1 MNGIL
6 FVYGIIISGNRG
18 GDMVNKLESFIL
30 SAYSD
35 KSTIIQKK
43 ASAIMYFSLFV
54 IFIVMFVFPVLVI
67 TGKWEGLNDLKLVL
81 ALLLFNVFILFCL
94 RKGLFTI
101 TSSLLAIG
109 LTSILHLW
117 IMYQGYKGNIFGPY
131 VGLMHCLYAVFI
143 MSALLSEKLI
153 LFIVL
158 VINISGLWS
167 FKYLFSSALDTRLQA
182 YIMKSTLYMTTAFT
196 LSFLIL
202 FLINRIANQAL
213 KKSNEETSRAEDNA
227 RKIHKILIT
236 TNETAMNLSSATEEM
251 SSSIDLLANN
261 TQTQAASIEEINSS
275 LEEIVASSESVTSL
289 TGLQAD
295 LAENASKE
303 IDSLNT
309 LVREIVTIIKNAT
322 DLREKMDEIIGH
334 SKKDIDSTINM
345 LSESTKKFGQIGEIV
360 SLIEDIS
367 DQINLLSLNAA
378 IEAARAGDHG
388 RGFAVVADEVSKLA
402 DKTSSNVKM
411 VDAIFKVSNDEL
423 ARMNSQLQVLGKSLG
438 SLIEFV
444 SAFGGKTE
452 EVVNLTK
459 QDLELNQKVKVT
471 IGNMLDE
478 SGKISDAVNMQLR
491 ALDEISQ
498 SVGGINNLSQEIAT
512 AAAELS
518 GTSEEIAHNA
528 VLLNGLTKMN

>member
-1 MNGIL
+1 
-6 FVYGIIISGNRG
+6 
-18 GDMVNKLESFIL
+18 
-30 SAYSD
+30 
-35 KSTIIQKK
+35 
-43 ASAIMYFSLFV
+43 MYFSIFV
-54 IFIVMFVFPVLVI
+54 ISIVFVVFPILAI
-67 TGKWEGLNDLKLVL
+67 SGKWEGFNDIKLVF
-81 ALLLFNVFILFCL
+81 ALLSFSALVLFCL
-94 RKGLFTI
+94 KKGWFTF

-109 LTSILHLW
+109 LTALLHCW
-117 IMYQGYKGNIFGPY
+117 IMYQGLKGNIFGPY
-131 VGLMHCLYAVFI
+131 VGLMHSLYAVFI
-143 MSALLSEKLI
+143 MSALLSEKAI

-158 VINISGLWS
+158 VLNVSGLWMYKIYYS
-167 FKYLFSSALDTRLQA
+167 PALNETLQS
-182 YIMKSTLYMTTAFT
+182 YITKSTMYMTIAFT

-213 KKSNEETSRAEDNA
+213 KDANEETGRAENSA
-227 RKIHKILIT
+227 RKIHDILVT

-261 TQTQAASIEEINSS
+261 TQTQAASVEEINSS
-275 LEEIVASSESVTSL
+275 LEEIVASSESVTAM

-295 LAENASKE
+295 LAHNASQE
-303 IDSLNT
+303 IDSLNI
-309 LVREIVTIIKNAT
+309 LVREIVGIIENAK
-322 DLREKMDEIIGH
+322 DVRDKMDVIIGH
-334 SKKDIDSTINM
+334 SKNDIDLTISM
-345 LSESTKKFGQIGEIV
+345 LSESTRKFGEIGEIV

-411 VDAIFKVSNDEL
+411 VETIFKVSNEEL
-423 ARMNSQLQVLGKSLG
+423 VKMNSQLQMLGKSLG

-444 SAFGGKTE
+444 SMFGGKTE
-452 EVVNLTK
+452 EVVHLTK
-459 QDLELNQKVKVT
+459 QDLELNQKVKMT
-471 IGNMLDE
+471 IGSMLQE

-491 ALDEISQ
+491 ALDEVSQ
-498 SVGGINNLSQEIAT
+498 SLGGINNLSQEIAT